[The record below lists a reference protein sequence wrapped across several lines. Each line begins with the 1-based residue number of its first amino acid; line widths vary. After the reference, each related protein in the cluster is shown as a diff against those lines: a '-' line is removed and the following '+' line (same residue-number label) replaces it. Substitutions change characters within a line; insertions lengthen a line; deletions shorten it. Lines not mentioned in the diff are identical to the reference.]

1 MTDNDKSHDGIFL
14 VDGGQLTLGNI
25 SISIDEEGNVTGS
38 PVEVTLRFDV
48 CPEWLQIAYSHLET
62 NKLASK
68 MIIKGVQDGDDGII
82 GKALKDEFRSGM
94 QAIVAACTALESFY
108 EIVKDHADIPQDVLV
123 AWSKN
128 RTAKYARITETVKVG
143 FGISNQS
150 ANKLREYLKESFSYR
165 DRAIHPNQQF
175 LSPAVYPELNKKVD
189 FKFVLFRHHN
199 AKAIMQLILS
209 FIYKLCTFNKI
220 KNEAIQIYA
229 DQLKIKLKPLV
240 DTWESE
246 YGDL

>member
-14 VDGGQLTLGNI
+14 VDGGQLTLGNL
-25 SISIDEEGNVTGS
+25 SISIDEEGNATCS
-38 PVEVTLRFDV
+38 PVEITLRFDV

-62 NKLASK
+62 NKLASERL
-68 MIIKGVQDGDDGII
+68 IKGMQDGDDETI

-94 QAIVAACTALESFY
+94 QAIVAACTALDSFY
-108 EIVKDHADIPQDVLV
+108 EIVKDNADIPQDTII

-128 RTAKYARITETVKVG
+128 RTAKYARISEAVKTG

-150 ANKLREYLKESFSYR
+150 ADKIRKFLKESFNYR

-175 LSPAVYPELNKKVD
+175 LSPALYPELNRAVD

-199 AKAIMQLILS
+199 AKAIMQLTLS
-209 FIYKLCTFNKI
+209 FIYQLCTFNKI
-220 KNEAIQIYA
+220 KNEAIQTYA
-229 DQLKIKLKPLV
+229 DQLKIRIEPLV
-240 DTWESE
+240 DTWKSE